1 MHVILIGAG
10 RLATNLGKAL
20 LEAGHDI
27 LQVYSRT
34 MESASALATLAGGA
48 PVTEIEK
55 VRKDA
60 DVYIIS
66 VKDSVLPDLVQALCS
81 GRSTKVFLHTAGSV
95 NMDVFAGMA
104 LHYGVFYPMQSFSN
118 MTTTSL
124 NREKEAAV
132 KREKELAKLNEYNK
146 QINDLQIEK
155 EKEKMRSN
163 LLRAISH
170 DLRTPLT
177 GMIGASS
184 TYLEAKDQL
193 DEEAKDQ
200 LVMGIKEDA
209 NWLLNMVENLLSITR
224 IQSNGSD
231 TQPHVKKVPEPLEE
245 VVSEAIQRYHKRY
258 PDSELKV
265 KIPEDFLMVPMD
277 PTLIEQ
283 VIMNLLENAWV
294 HAGTRGP
301 IELDIKEEEK
311 NVVFYVRD
319 HGVGIEPE
327 RIDQIFDGCAG
338 AIDHESR
345 KGMGIGLSIC
355 KSIVMA
361 HQGDVYARN
370 YEDGAEFSFSL
381 PMDEEEL
388 TEEEKL

>member
-1 MHVILIGAG
+1 MKENRKGLMQWEKDFLISFTILIIATIIAHIFFYQTAHNINVPMIYT
-10 RLATNLGKAL
+10 LATFFISRYTKGYWWGIVSSL
-20 LEAGHDI
+20 L
-27 LQVYSRT
+27 
-34 MESASALATLAGGA
+34 
-48 PVTEIEK
+48 
-55 VRKDA
+55 
-60 DVYIIS
+60 S
-66 VKDSVLPDLVQALCS
+66 VMFINWRFTFPYFKLNFMID
-81 GRSTKVFLHTAGSV
+81 G
-95 NMDVFAGMA
+95 
-104 LHYGVFYPMQSFSN
+104 YPMTFFGILVIAIITN

-124 NREKEAAV
+124 NREKEEAV

-146 QINDLQIEK
+146 QINELQIEK

-193 DEEAKDQ
+193 DEKAKDQ

-224 IQSNGSD
+224 IQNDGGN
-231 TQPHVKKVPEPLEE
+231 TQAYVKKVPEPLEE
-245 VVSEAIQRYHKRY
+245 VVAEAIQRYHKRY
-258 PDSELKV
+258 PDSQLKV
-265 KIPEDFLMVPMD
+265 KIPEEFLMVPMD

-294 HAGTRGP
+294 HAGTHGS
-301 IELDIKEEEK
+301 IELDIEK
-311 NVVFYVRD
+311 DKDKVVFYIRD
-319 HGVGIEPE
+319 HGKGIEPE

-361 HQGDVYARN
+361 HQGDVHARN

-388 TEEEKL
+388 TEDETL

>member
-1 MHVILIGAG
+1 MKQNEKGLMQWEKDFLISVTILIIATIIAHIFFYQTAHNINVPMIYT
-10 RLATNLGKAL
+10 LATFFISRYTKGYGWGIVSSL
-20 LEAGHDI
+20 L
-27 LQVYSRT
+27 
-34 MESASALATLAGGA
+34 
-48 PVTEIEK
+48 
-55 VRKDA
+55 
-60 DVYIIS
+60 S
-66 VKDSVLPDLVQALCS
+66 VIFINWRFTFPYFKINFMID
-81 GRSTKVFLHTAGSV
+81 G
-95 NMDVFAGMA
+95 
-104 LHYGVFYPMQSFSN
+104 YPMTFLGILVIAIITN

-184 TYLEAKDQL
+184 TYLDAKDQL

-224 IQSNGSD
+224 IQNNGSD
-231 TQPHVKKVPEPLEE
+231 TQTHVKKVPEPLEE
-245 VVSEAIQRYHKRY
+245 VVAEAIQRYQKRY

-294 HAGTRGP
+294 HSGSNAP
-301 IELDIKEEEK
+301 IELDIRQEDKK
-311 NVVFYVRD
+311 IVFYIRD
-319 HGVGIEPE
+319 HGNGIAPE
-327 RIDQIFDGCAG
+327 RMDQLFDGCAG
-338 AIDHESR
+338 ALDHESR

-381 PMDEEEL
+381 PMDEKEL
-388 TEEEKL
+388 TEEKEL